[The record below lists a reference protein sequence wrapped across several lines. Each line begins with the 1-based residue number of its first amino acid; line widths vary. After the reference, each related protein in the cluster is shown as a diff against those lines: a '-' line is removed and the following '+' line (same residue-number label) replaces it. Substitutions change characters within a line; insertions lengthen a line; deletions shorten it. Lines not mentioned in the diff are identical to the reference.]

1 MSFLLLLLCGLAGGL
16 LGGMGLG
23 GGTALIPLLTLVC
36 GVEQTAAQGIN
47 LLSFLPMS
55 AAALAVHAKKG
66 LLAKEGL
73 ASLTLPALVFSVL
86 FSLLAA
92 ALPARAL
99 SKGFGVFL
107 CILSGSILRE
117 SLSRKNFPEREK
129 YFSKGYGQTR
139 KPMLK

>member
-23 GGTALIPLLTLVC
+23 GGTALIPLLTLAC
-36 GVEQTAAQGIN
+36 GIGQTVAQGIN

-55 AAALAVHAKKG
+55 AVALAVHAKNG

-73 ASLTLPALVFSVL
+73 WVIVLPALLFSVL

-92 ALPARAL
+92 AVPARAL

-107 CILSGSILRE
+107 CILSGTQLR
-117 SLSRKNFPEREK
+117 SCFRGKS
-129 YFSKGYGQTR
+129 FSKEKNILQKGMD
-139 KPMLK
+139 KPKKLW